1 MNNRSIYLSVYLLS
15 FRSLTYLQ
23 YVWEGFSDG
32 RQFHGLFARLML
44 LVADRGM
51 AHARQIESR
60 RTLQF
65 ALVERRNRCCQLH
78 LRRTQTH
85 KQRKKPL
92 LLNLIHIYLLYI
104 RFDSIRLF
112 SDDRQQYNVIILF
125 EIKFVSLFSSFFIYS
140 CCSFFLLF
148 LFVSFNLLNNNK

>member
-1 MNNRSIYLSVYLLS
+1 MNNRSIYLYILS
-15 FRSLTYLQ
+15 LRSLTYLQ
-23 YVWEGFSDG
+23 YVWEGFRDG

-125 EIKFVSLFSSFFIYS
+125 EIKFVSYLSSLRFFFFIYS
-140 CCSFFLLF
+140 CCSFLFCFCLF
-148 LFVSFNLLNNNK
+148 LSIF